1 MSFNIFGAADK
12 NSIKVGYVDPERG
25 YVTGVS
31 RLEANKYAALNPG
44 TRFIVTNRERTRFLN
59 INEVNALEPADLIPK
74 NNPSNADGC
83 RRVDGLRPGEVDPND
98 LPVRLVFTGGS
109 GIGAV
114 GNPIF
119 GRDGGWN
126 GTERLQ
132 ARACAP
138 LCSPRIG
145 HRGGMATGHE
155 GASTQQLNAHSH
167 RGLGKH

>member
-83 RRVDGLRPGEVDPND
+83 RRVDGLRPGEVDPNN

-119 GRDGGWN
+119 GRDGALLAVN
-126 GTERLQ
+126 VV
-132 ARACAP
+132 
-138 LCSPRIG
+138 
-145 HRGGMATGHE
+145 RGGFGYRTPPNVRLSDDTKQGIWCGDESPHW
-155 GASTQQLNAHSH
+155 GT
-167 RGLGKH
+167 RRD